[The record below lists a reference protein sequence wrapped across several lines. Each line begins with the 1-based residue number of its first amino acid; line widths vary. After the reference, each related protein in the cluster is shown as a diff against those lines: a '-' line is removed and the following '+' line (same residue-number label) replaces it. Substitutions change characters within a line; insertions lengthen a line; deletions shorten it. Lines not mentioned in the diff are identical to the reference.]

1 MREKNPEDLLVKNL
15 AEAIQKALKNSK
27 TVRKAIEAIENE
39 GHECILSFSAAIV
52 LNDGD
57 YDEDFID
64 SDEISQ
70 DETED
75 NDGIKNKEE
84 VFEFDEK
91 DIVFL
96 KSNNISPQ

>member
-1 MREKNPEDLLVKNL
+1 MREKNPEDLLVQNL

-52 LNDGD
+52 LNDDD
-57 YDEDFID
+57 YDDDFVDGEEILLDDKED
-64 SDEISQ
+64 SHG
-70 DETED
+70 T
-75 NDGIKNKEE
+75 IKKD

-91 DIVFL
+91 DIEFL